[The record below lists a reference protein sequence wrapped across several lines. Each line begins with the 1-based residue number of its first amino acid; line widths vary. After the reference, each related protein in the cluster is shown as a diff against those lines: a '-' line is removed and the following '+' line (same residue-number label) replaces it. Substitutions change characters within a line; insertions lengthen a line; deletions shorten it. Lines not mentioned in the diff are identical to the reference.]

1 MIFLMIW
8 NTIWK
13 KGDSLEISEIMDMLY
28 VINNYEMREISEYI
42 KEWRSKRGKELLL
55 MHTEISE
62 ELMEIERRLL
72 ILEKVS
78 PL

>member
-1 MIFLMIW
+1 M
-8 NTIWK
+8 
-13 KGDSLEISEIMDMLY
+13 EISEIMDMLY
-28 VINNYEMREISEYI
+28 VINNYEMREISGYI

-72 ILEKVS
+72 ILEKVF

>member
-42 KEWRSKRGKELLL
+42 KEWRSPRGKELLL